1 MELVAIAAL
10 CNAEDDYCRTDASLL
25 WLLLL
30 ILLLPPLVLAER
42 EREREQESALGKKRA
57 TACMEG
63 TVGSPHGWMYLTFRW
78 FKTSKNYLKAA
89 DL

>member
-42 EREREQESALGKKRA
+42 EGEREGALWVKREQQPPWKELRVHR
-57 TACMEG
+57 TAGC
-63 TVGSPHGWMYLTFRW
+63 T
-78 FKTSKNYLKAA
+78 
-89 DL
+89 